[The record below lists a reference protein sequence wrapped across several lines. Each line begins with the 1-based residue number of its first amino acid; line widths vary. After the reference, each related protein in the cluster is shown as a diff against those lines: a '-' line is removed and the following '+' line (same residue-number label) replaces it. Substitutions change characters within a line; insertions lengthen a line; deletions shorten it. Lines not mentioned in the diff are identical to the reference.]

1 MSSQRETFEPANV
14 PRPEN
19 LGERRGYINQY
30 IRRFHSDLVPQI
42 EETRKE
48 ALLRMCTVHHDRGKI
63 DVPAV
68 YFEYTIDKTLW
79 RDICEYFVSDPYSS
93 NAPTVLHLGEQAPAW
108 PWNEGPKEYDMSS
121 GMSTTYREWRIEK
134 GFPVMPSQADQ
145 QRARNL
151 ELQLS
156 KAQQE
161 IERLNVHL
169 QDTKTLQQELKEALQ
184 GRLDDKDALL
194 RSKDQEIQRLRIDG
208 SNSESRQRQSWTQRT
223 NARLGQELAITRAT
237 VDTQRQELET
247 ANSRITH
254 LENLLTENPSK
265 VQELET
271 ELAKASTRASNA
283 EDNNRHLEGQLRDA
297 NTRLAGGHGTQP
309 SIRIPE
315 GPLGELA
322 GMYAVLAREVAGLP
336 ILPQGLAFFD
346 LQTTAAEVALLL
358 FRLGAKGNLRSF
370 LAAGPSGYHCLEN
383 VVDGISKPTDDC
395 RDHKGDCVYVRVVNT
410 AHGAV
415 LDFSDSEE

>member
-1 MSSQRETFEPANV
+1 MSSQRDTFEPADV

-19 LGERRGYINQY
+19 LDERRGYINQY
-30 IRRFHSDLVPQI
+30 IQRFHGDLVPQI
-42 EETRKE
+42 EEKRKE
-48 ALLRMCTVHHDRGKI
+48 ALLSMCTVHHDRGVI

-79 RDICEYFVSDPYSS
+79 RDIF
-93 NAPTVLHLGEQAPAW
+93 LHLGEQAPAW
-108 PWNEGPKEYDMSS
+108 PWNEGPKEHDMSS

-134 GFPVMPSQADQ
+134 GFPVMPNQADQ

-151 ELQLS
+151 ELQLA

-161 IERLNVHL
+161 IEQLKMHL
-169 QDTKTLQQELKEALQ
+169 QDAKTLQQELREALQ

-208 SNSESRQRQSWTQRT
+208 SNSESRQRQSWAHRT
-223 NARLGQELAITRAT
+223 NVRLSQELAITQAT
-237 VDTQRQELET
+237 LTTQGQELET
-247 ANSRITH
+247 ANSRIAH
-254 LENLLTENPSK
+254 LENLLTENPSR
-265 VQELET
+265 VQHLET
-271 ELAKASTRASNA
+271 ELAMANTRASNA

-297 NTRLAGGHGTQP
+297 NTRLTGGHEPQP

-322 GMYAVLAREVAGLP
+322 GMYAVLAREVTDLP

-346 LQTTAAEVALLL
+346 LETTAAEVAPLL

-383 VVDGISKPTDDC
+383 VVDGISKPTWNDC

-410 AHGAV
+410 ANGAV
-415 LDFSDSEE
+415 LDFSGSEE